1 MHHKPQLAGIGYGLL
16 AYVIWGCFPIY
27 FRQLADI
34 SPMDIL
40 SNRTAWA
47 FVFVTALLTL
57 RRRWDKVTSMFRSPR
72 HLVRLSI
79 AALLLG
85 SNWLG
90 FLWALNQHQV
100 VAASL
105 GYFLTPLVNVLLA
118 LLVLKE
124 KLNRKEWLAI
134 ALAAA
139 AVFNELFT
147 LGTLPWISLFLAGT
161 FGLYGLLRKQVP
173 VDAISGLWLE
183 TLAMLPICLIY
194 AAWQA
199 EHGHHVFGHFS
210 GLTAGNDLGAMVPAL
225 LIGSGIMTAVPL
237 MAFAAATQRLD
248 LATVGMLMYINPTM
262 QFLTA
267 IFIFDEPLQ
276 PARLVSFALIWLG
289 LLIFSWSIWEKV
301 KGKQSVAPSAPLES
315 MADPSVNSEG
325 TPETKT

>member
-1 MHHKPQLAGIGYGLL
+1 MRPKPQLAGIGFGLL

-27 FRQLADI
+27 FRQLGDI

-47 FVFVTALLTL
+47 FVFVTLLLTL
-57 RRRWDKVTSMFRSPR
+57 RGRWNKVTAMLRMPH
-72 HLVRLSI
+72 HLIRLSI

-90 FLWALNQHQV
+90 FLWALDQHQL

-105 GYFLTPLVNVLLA
+105 GYFLTPLVNVLLG

-134 ALAAA
+134 LLAVA
-139 AVFNELFT
+139 AVGNELLA

-161 FGLYGLLRKQVP
+161 FGVYGLLRKQVP

-199 EHGHHVFGHFS
+199 THGHLVFSLFS
-210 GLTAGNDLGAMVPAL
+210 GITAAL

-276 PARLVSFALIWLG
+276 PARLASFGLIWLG
-289 LLIFSWSIWEKV
+289 LVIFSS
-301 KGKQSVAPSAPLES
+301 S
-315 MADPSVNSEG
+315 MWQKYRQA
-325 TPETKT
+325 T

>member
-1 MHHKPQLAGIGYGLL
+1 MRTNAQLAGIGYGLL

-27 FRQLADI
+27 FRQLASI

-47 FVFVTALLTL
+47 FVFVTVLLTL
-57 RRRWDKVTSMFRSPR
+57 HGRWAKVSVIFRQPR
-72 HLVRLSI
+72 HLLRLSL
-79 AALLLG
+79 AALMLG

-90 FLWALNQHQV
+90 FLWALDRHQL

-124 KLNRKEWLAI
+124 KLNRREWLAI
-134 ALAAA
+134 ALALA
-139 AVFNELFT
+139 AVGNELLM

-161 FGLYGLLRKQVP
+161 FGIYGLLRKQVP

-194 AAWQA
+194 ATWQGGN
-199 EHGHHVFGHFS
+199 GHAVFSLLS
-210 GLTAGNDLGAMVPAL
+210 GLTAAL

-262 QFLTA
+262 QFVTA
-267 IFIFDEPLQ
+267 VFLFGEALQ
-276 PARLVSFALIWLG
+276 PARLASFGLIWLG
-289 LLIFSWSIWEKV
+289 LLVFST
-301 KGKQSVAPSAPLES
+301 S
-315 MADPSVNSEG
+315 MWKKYRRTG
-325 TPETKT
+325 